1 MPSVTERE
9 RERAPVAEVVRTP
22 REGSDGVVK
31 RFSLLRNSG
40 VTRVWLL
47 NAVLVAVAA
56 ALFFGVIGDLSSLEG
71 RFEIPW
77 WVLAPMFYFA
87 ELFVVHLQFRRDAH
101 SFSVSEIP
109 LVLGLFF
116 VSPAG
121 LLAAQ
126 LLGAGAALGFRRR
139 QPLLKLT
146 FNLALLAVQVCTAVI
161 VFNPVVSLADPVGTR
176 GIMLTFVATLIPG
189 TVAALAITL
198 AIALSEGRLQRKN
211 LVHTFGFAAIATVT
225 NTALGLI
232 GVETMWRSP
241 ESGWLLVIPTALLLA
256 TYRLY
261 TLQRQE
267 HESLEFLYDS
277 TRLASQSLQLESILP
292 SLLAQARSMFRADVA
307 EIVFFPTDD
316 DDTARR
322 STSGPGVN
330 LELLREE
337 RLDPTQGLWARVA
350 SEGESVLLARPIE
363 NERLKRHFAER
374 NIRDA
379 LVAPLF
385 GKQGVVGMLMVANRL
400 GDVGTFSREDLK
412 LLETLANHASVSIE
426 NAKLVGSLEESL
438 ARLTEMNQLKD
449 DFVAAVSHELRTPL
463 TSIQGYVKTLLREDV
478 TFTEEQQVSFL
489 RIVER
494 QSERLHQ
501 LIEDLLVASRLQSQG
516 VNSTYATFS
525 VPSLVDQVTDEF
537 RERSEIYKLVVDI
550 EDDLPFVMS
559 DPVKVHQIVSN
570 LLDNAFKYS
579 PPGSKVTLT
588 AEKIEGDVV
597 IAVADQGSGVG
608 EEARNKIFDRF
619 YQADQSATRAAGGT
633 GLGLYICRKLAD
645 AIGGRVWLETS
656 GPRGSVF
663 CVSVPFR
670 PATAEDVAEGQPP
683 GVRALGA

>member
-1 MPSVTERE
+1 MK
-9 RERAPVAEVVRTP
+9 PVDDP
-22 REGSDGVVK
+22 DGK
-31 RFSLLRNSG
+31 MNARLLRVSG
-40 VTRVWLL
+40 LARVWGL
-47 NAVLVAVAA
+47 NAVLIGVAA
-56 ALFFGVIGDLSSLEG
+56 ALYFGGVVNLEG
-71 RFEIPW
+71 MDARFGIPW
-77 WVLAPMFYFA
+77 WVLGIMFYLA
-87 ELFVVHLQFRRDAH
+87 EQFVVHLQFRRDAH

-126 LLGAGAALGFRRR
+126 LIGAGVALGFRRR
-139 QPLLKLT
+139 QPILKFT
-146 FNLALLAVQVCTAVI
+146 FNLALLAVQMCVALLI
-161 VFNPVVSLADPVGTR
+161 FNPVTTLDDPVGFV
-176 GIMLTFVATLIPG
+176 GILLTCAATIVPA
-189 TVAALAITL
+189 VIAAVAITS
-198 AIALSEGRLQRKN
+198 AIALSEGQLQRKN
-211 LVHTFGFAAIATVT
+211 LVHTLGFAAIATLT
-225 NTALGLI
+225 NTSLGLV
-232 GVETMWRSP
+232 GVEIMWRSP
-241 ESGWLLVIPTALLLA
+241 EAAWLLVIPTALLLA

-277 TRLASQSLQLESILP
+277 TRVASESLKLDSILP
-292 SLLAQARSMFRADVA
+292 SLLAQARSMFRADIA
-307 EIVFFPTDD
+307 EIVFFPTEEDE
-316 DDTARR
+316 TASR

-363 NERLKRHFAER
+363 NERLKQHFAER
-374 NIRDA
+374 SIRDA

-400 GDVGTFSREDLK
+400 GDVATFSREDLK

-426 NAKLVGSLEESL
+426 NARLVGTLEESL

-478 TFTEEQQVSFL
+478 SFAPEQQEAFL

-501 LIEDLLVASRLQSQG
+501 LIEDLLVASRVQSRE
-516 VNSTYATFS
+516 VNSTYTTFS
-525 VPSLVDQVTDEF
+525 VPSLIDQVTDEF
-537 RERSEIYKLVVDI
+537 HELKQAYKLSVEI
-550 EDDLPFVMS
+550 ESDLPFVMS
-559 DPVKVHQIVSN
+559 DPVKVHQVVSN

-579 PPGSKVTLT
+579 PRGSSIVLKCER
-588 AEKIEGDVV
+588 AED
-597 IAVADQGSGVG
+597 AVRISVRDRGLGIPDESRG
-608 EEARNKIFDRF
+608 KIFERF
-619 YQADQSATRAAGGT
+619 YQVDQSATRSAGGT

-645 AIGGRVWLETS
+645 AIGGRVWLEET

-663 CVSVPFR
+663 AMTVPLR
-670 PATAEDVAEGQPP
+670 PPRREEAEDATVDL
-683 GVRALGA
+683 RALGA